1 MVAISKTARGRAR
14 KVMARR
20 WDGDRSTRVSESL
33 VVEEPLEI
41 HVDGTLAASTMRT
54 PGHDFELAVG
64 FCVGEGWIGAGGV
77 ETVRYCGTGSA
88 IETEFNVVSVD
99 RREPRPEI
107 SPRIGPTTSSC
118 GWCGTAGVEQLLERF
133 EPMPAAAIA
142 AGVVAA
148 VGERVRVRQELFGS
162 PGGSHAAASF
172 SADGTIRHVR
182 EDIGRH
188 NAVDKLLG
196 RDVLDGTAP
205 RPGDGV
211 RAVRLGSGLVRARA
225 EGVGG
230 RVLGDGG
237 RERAVSA
244 GRVHGRNG
252 RTHAGRVRPRRAVHR
267 VRGCTLAAG
276 VNATRPGR
284 GVEPLPS

>member
-1 MVAISKTARGRAR
+1 MAISKTARGRAR

-20 WDGDRSTRVSESL
+20 WDGDRSTRVSEPL

-64 FCVGEGWIGAGGV
+64 FCAGEGWIGAGGV

-133 EPMPAAAIA
+133 EPMPAAAVA

-148 VGERVRVRQELFGS
+148 VGERVRVRQDLFALT
-162 PGGSHAAASF
+162 GGSHAAASF
-172 SADGTIRHVR
+172 SSDGTIRHVR

-196 RDVLDGTAP
+196 RDVLDATAP
-205 RPGDGV
+205 RPGDG
-211 RAVRLGSGLVRARA
+211 SGLFVSGRASFELVQKA
-225 EGVGG
+225 WAGG
-230 RVLGDGG
+230 FSMMV
-237 RERAVSA
+237 AVSA
-244 GRVHGRNG
+244 PSALAVS
-252 RTHAGRVRPRRAVHR
+252 TAETAGL
-267 VRGCTLAAG
+267 TLVAFARDERLTVYAG
-276 VNATRPGR
+276 ALSPQG
-284 GVEPLPS
+284 